1 MIEWLLIPIGFVVGA
16 YGTLIGAGGGS
27 VLVPVLLLIYPN
39 AQTSTITSI
48 SLAVVCC
55 NALSGT
61 LAFAR
66 RRRIDVR
73 TGLSFAA
80 ATVPGAVLGAIAV
93 QFVPRNLFS
102 GLFGIVLLALAGTIF
117 LRSNVPG
124 SNAPLPTSGMTRRV
138 IIDAAGTRYE
148 YHFHQRQGMFISLGV
163 GFLSSLLGIGGGIIH
178 VPAMVLWLGF
188 PTHVATATSQLIL
201 AVMAAAGTGVHL
213 ATGEL
218 AFGSGLRR
226 SLLLAVGVIPGALLG
241 ARLSQRLQ
249 GAWIIRML
257 AVGLVLLGIR
267 LVIGFIENA

>member
-1 MIEWLLIPIGFVVGA
+1 MTEWLLIPIGFVVGA

-27 VLVPVLLLIYPN
+27 ILVPVLLLIYPT
-39 AQTSTITSI
+39 ARPSTITSI

-66 RRRIDVR
+66 RGRIDLR
-73 TGLSFAA
+73 TGLCFAA
-80 ATVPGAVLGAIAV
+80 ATVPGAVLGAIVV

-102 GLFGIVLLALAGTIF
+102 GLFGIVLLTLAAVIF
-117 LRSNVPG
+117 FRSG
-124 SNAPLPTSGMTRRV
+124 SGGREAPIPRPGMTRRV
-138 IIDAAGTRYE
+138 IVDASGTRYE
-148 YHFHQRQGMFISLGV
+148 YQFNLRQGVLISVGV

-178 VPAMVLWLGF
+178 VPSMVLWLGI
-188 PTHVATATSQLIL
+188 PTHIATATSQLIL
-201 AVMAAAGTGVHL
+201 SVMAAAGTAVHL

-226 SLLLAVGVIPGALLG
+226 SLFLAVGVIPGAMLG

-257 AVGLVLLGIR
+257 AIGLVLLGIR
-267 LVIGFIENA
+267 LVIGFVFDE